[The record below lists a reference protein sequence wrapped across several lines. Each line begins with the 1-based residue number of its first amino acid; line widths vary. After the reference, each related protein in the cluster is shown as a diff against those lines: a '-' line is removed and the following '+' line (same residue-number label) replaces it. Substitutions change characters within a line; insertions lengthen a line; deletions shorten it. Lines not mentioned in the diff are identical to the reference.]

1 MVLSWYFTRCWNNFD
16 SYWTTT
22 KKLKLIFDRLANKI
36 GLSIFA
42 GRTINKY
49 ILMKIKVLFFGI
61 TKDITNKSN
70 LELEFD
76 ENKDVNYLVGLLE
89 EKFPKFSSVNG
100 FSVAVNE
107 EYVKRDIVLKN
118 NDIVAIIPPVSGG

>member
-1 MVLSWYFTRCWNNFD
+1 M
-16 SYWTTT
+16 
-22 KKLKLIFDRLANKI
+22 KLIFDRLANKI